1 VDDSQPGAAREA
13 GLLASLRSLAA
24 TAVELLRT
32 RFQLVATELEEER
45 TRLLRLLALSLAA
58 AFFLALGVVSLTFFV
73 IILAW
78 DTHRVLAA
86 GLLTAAY
93 LGIGAIFVLYARN
106 AAKAQAKLF
115 SATLAE
121 LRKDHDQLVS

>member
-1 VDDSQPGAAREA
+1 M
-13 GLLASLRSLAA
+13 LASLRSLAA
-24 TAVELLRT
+24 TAVEVLRT

-45 TRLLRLLALSLAA
+45 NRLLRLLALSLAA
-58 AFFLALGVVSLTFFV
+58 AFFLALGIVSLTFFV

-78 DTHRVLAA
+78 DNHRVLAA

-93 LGIGAIFVLYARN
+93 LGIGAILALYARN

-115 SATLAE
+115 SASLAE